1 MAVEIVTRE
10 DLEKFRL
17 QLLEDIKS
25 LLQPAQNVA
34 EKKWLR
40 TPDVLE
46 MLDISLSTLQN
57 LCYKRIL
64 HPKKIGGI
72 NYYSANE
79 IENVL
84 NHQHDE

>member
-10 DLEKFRL
+10 DLDKFRL
-17 QLLEDIKS
+17 QLLEDIKN
-25 LLQPAQNVA
+25 LLQPSPTVA

-46 MLDISLSTLQN
+46 ILKISLSTLQN

-64 HPKKIGGI
+64 
-72 NYYSANE
+72 
-79 IENVL
+79 
-84 NHQHDE
+84 